1 MVDYKVLAQP
11 SAIQSGDTRDNV
23 YYPQI
28 VNLSTLNTRGLIQA
42 MMNMGSTA
50 FSMGE
55 YLGVAS
61 DLGAAI
67 AQMLITGHK
76 INLEGLGTFTP
87 KVETSQK
94 NVKEASSVNSS
105 NFTCTVT
112 FTPAEEFISIL
123 RSVVWNRVQSVDP
136 GQSSSNAFTVTLTS
150 PAPNTLKFV
159 ASKAGALQGFPAAG
173 ESISIDGVAVA
184 AANIRYDATSGAI
197 YVYNVAGGRHT
208 IALTVGNSRGF
219 EAYSNTWNNITVV
232 NAASLISAMIA
243 NDDDE
248 YDYLRISVNGGAAI
262 EGTEAKTIAVEAN
275 QEVTL
280 TMTAPNISG
289 AEMYKV
295 KFFGNPD
302 TGDSNEGIE
311 VYYNNEWSEA
321 PQSWGELAQ
330 IGRNTTVTQKV
341 RFSKA
346 GSLHFKLQGSGNSSH
361 GGGSSTPGGGGLEG

>member
-11 SAIQSGDTRDNV
+11 SAIQTGDTRDNV

-28 VNLSTLNTRGLIQA
+28 VNLSTLNTRGLVQA
-42 MMNMGSTA
+42 MMNLGSTA

-76 INLEGLGTFTP
+76 INLEGLGVFTP

-105 NFTCTVT
+105 NFKCSVT
-112 FTPAEEFISIL
+112 FTPAEEFMSIL
-123 RSVVWNRVQSVDP
+123 NSVVWNRVQTVDP
-136 GQSSSNAFTVTLTS
+136 GQSSSNAFTVAISS

-173 ESISIDGVAVA
+173 ESITIDDVAVA
-184 AANIRYDATSGAI
+184 AANIRYDVASGNV

-208 IALTVGNSRGF
+208 VALTVGTSRGF
-219 EAYSNTWNNITVV
+219 EAYSHTWQNITVV
-232 NAASLISAMIA
+232 NAASLLNSSIS

-248 YDYLRISVNGGAAI
+248 YDYLRISVDGATAI
-262 EGTEAKTIAVEAN
+262 EGNETKDIAVEAN
-275 QEVTL
+275 QEITL
-280 TMTAPNISG
+280 SMTAPNAPSG
-289 AEMYKV
+289 TSYKV
-295 KFFGNPD
+295 MYQGGPND
-302 TGDSNEGIE
+302 GVSNEGIE
-311 VYYNNEWSEA
+311 IYKDSQNAWITV
-321 PQSWGELAQ
+321 PQTWEGLGFIASDSPREE
-330 IGRNTTVTQKV
+330 KV

-346 GSLHFKLQGSGNSSH
+346 GNISFKL
-361 GGGSSTPGGGGLEG
+361 TTI